1 MYAQQPFVP
10 FPPPPP
16 SRSREGGEEKEE
28 DEEEEETFSIC
39 PNCRHVK
46 TKRRGRRT
54 KEEEDEERHGPLQ
67 RCEKCEYIFLSKG
80 FEENLDPDVPKSLL
94 YSPRASSFSSSSF
107 SQQQRAQ
114 KIHANVC
121 LFFSCGNCKSMLS
134 LPELVARDC
143 VVEESKLVVCGVCE
157 ELTIMSVVGGGGIR
171 AGFGASR
178 PQPMHHVPMPVPMHV
193 HAMPPG
199 GGMMM
204 MMPIFGGSAYPNSY
218 GGVPFGL
225 PVPAPR
231 QCYPPEQQQQQYH
244 SNNNHPSTPTIAT
257 MFPPLPKK
265 NELGS
270 NYGDT
275 CEGENLKTLNV
286 QSASGERSFRD
297 ATNQN
302 AEYFHGHEEM
312 FKDAAWK
319 GKTECEACN
328 SSEADAYHHTVAKSY
343 PTLVRGGEKY
353 GRDEFIYREV
363 RCQQCGYSSIEKKR
377 KY

>member
-10 FPPPPP
+10 FPPPPR

-46 TKRRGRRT
+46 TKRRRRRRRT
-54 KEEEDEERHGPLQ
+54 KEEEDEEERHGPLQ
-67 RCEKCEYIFLSKG
+67 LCEKCEYIFLSKG

-94 YSPRASSFSSSSF
+94 YSPRASSFS
-107 SQQQRAQ
+107 QQQRAQ

-121 LFFSCGNCKSMLS
+121 LFFSCGNCNSMLS

-157 ELTIMSVVGGGGIR
+157 ELTIMSVVGGGGMR

-178 PQPMHHVPMPVPMHV
+178 PPPMHQVPTHV

-204 MMPIFGGSAYPNSY
+204 MMPIIGGGAYPNPY
-218 GGVPFGL
+218 GGVPFGV
-225 PVPAPR
+225 PIPAPR
-231 QCYPPEQQQQQYH
+231 QCYPPEQQQQQQQQYH

-257 MFPPLPKK
+257 MFPPLQKK

-270 NYGDT
+270 NDGDT
-275 CEGENLKTLNV
+275 CEGENLKTINV
-286 QSASGERSFRD
+286 HPVSGERSFRD

-319 GKTECEACN
+319 GKTECEACK